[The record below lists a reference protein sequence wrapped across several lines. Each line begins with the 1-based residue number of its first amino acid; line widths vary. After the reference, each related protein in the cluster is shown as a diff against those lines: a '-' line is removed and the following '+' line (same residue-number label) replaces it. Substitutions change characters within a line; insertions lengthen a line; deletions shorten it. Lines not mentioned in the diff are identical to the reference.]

1 MKKRMLAVII
11 LLIAATL
18 LLPFCFSQKN
28 KPIRLTLTSGQSGGV
43 YYPMAQSIAKVVAKS
58 YPYITIDVISSK
70 GSSENIKRLMDKEA
84 DLAIVQNDTAGD
96 ASIRTVV
103 PLHREVLHFLV
114 RENSGIHNIQDI
126 IGHRVA
132 IGPSNSGTELLVNR
146 LLDHYGITGE
156 DFTPI
161 NSGMNESA
169 DNILTGKIDAM
180 FVVAGLKAPVC
191 QKILASGKVKLIGFG
206 VPDMAGSEVEG
217 FCLDFPFLSP
227 AVIPIYSYTM
237 RGGDHPGEPEQPVAT
252 LSLRSLLVCRKNISE
267 DVVKDITHAIFDNRA
282 TLVRDHIIAFQIS
295 EDFDRS
301 NLQFPLHSG
310 ARAYYEREKPFFLVT
325 YAEPMG
331 FILSLLIAVAG
342 MVAGLKQWI
351 SMRKKNRIDRYYV
364 DLDKLLDRMNS
375 DSLGRNELLAIEQKL
390 SGMRHKAVH
399 ELIHEKLMANES
411 FLIFQQLLSDCQRQ
425 VHIKLQEMATER

>member
-1 MKKRMLAVII
+1 MKKRRFVIII
-11 LLIAATL
+11 LLAVAML
-18 LLPFCFSQKN
+18 FLPFFFSHKKN
-28 KPIRLTLTSGQSGGV
+28 PVRLTLTSGQPGGV
-43 YYPMAQSIAKVVAKS
+43 YHPMAQSLAKVVAKS
-58 YPYITIDVISSK
+58 HPYITIEVKTSK
-70 GSSENIKRLMDKEA
+70 GSSENTLRLMDGEA

-114 RENSGIHNIQDI
+114 RENSGIHKVRDI

-132 IGPSNSGTELLVNR
+132 VGPSNSGTELLVNR
-146 LLDHYGITGE
+146 LLDHYGITGN

-161 NSGMNESA
+161 NAGMNESA
-169 DNILTGKIDAM
+169 NKILAGKIDAM

-191 QKILASGKVKLIGFG
+191 QEVLASGKVKLIGFG
-206 VPDMAGSEVEG
+206 VPNMAGSEVEG

-227 AVIPIYSYTM
+227 EVIPIYSYTM

-252 LSLRSLLVCRKNISE
+252 LSLRSLLVCRKNLSE
-267 DVVKDITHAIFDNRA
+267 DIVKDITHAIFENRA
-282 TLVRDHIIAFQIS
+282 TLIRDHTIAFQIS
-295 EDFDRS
+295 EDFERS
-301 NLQFPLHSG
+301 NLQFPLHAG

-331 FILSLLIAVAG
+331 FILSLLIAVVG
-342 MVAGLKQWI
+342 MLAGLKQWI
-351 SMRKKNRIDRYYV
+351 SMKKKNRIDRYYV
-364 DLDKLLDRMNS
+364 DLDELLDRMNS
-375 DSLGRNELLAIEQKL
+375 DNIGRNELLEIEQRL

-425 VHIKLQEMATER
+425 VQMKLQKMSNGK